1 MDLLKEI
8 EQLFISYTTHQSV
21 KTLSKAP
28 LFNKIREKII
38 ESQELVFLLPAFPA
52 KSTSPVKTSGRLPD
66 MGEVL
71 ALKSLQDLCEKIS
84 SLYSPGARIIICSDG
99 RVFSEV
105 VKVSDEEIT
114 SYQHGIQEILK
125 TYGLNR
131 LTIFSLDDV
140 YPGSGHEQR
149 ELLLSKNAK
158 SLEEIRNLVLM
169 ESDYKKLFNGLH
181 RFLLEDELVLNS
193 YVTRNKANQETK
205 VRAYELLRRSDA
217 WSVLLQNQFPDAL
230 RLSIHPYSIEHEKF
244 GIKLIKSSNKWATP
258 WHNVLVKMKDRFE
271 LMHLKEAMQLQASLK
286 FMEDKYAYYEISGL
300 K

>member
-8 EQLFISYTTHQSV
+8 EQLFISYTTHQNV

-28 LFNKIREKII
+28 LFNRIREKIN

-52 KSTSPVKTSGRLPD
+52 KSPSPVKTSGNLPD

-114 SYQHGIQEILK
+114 SYQNGIQEILK
-125 TYGLNR
+125 TYNLNK

-140 YPGSGHEQR
+140 YTGSGFKQR

-181 RFLLEDELVLNS
+181 RFLLEDELVLNTA
-193 YVTRNKANQETK
+193 VTKNKANQETK

-217 WSVLLQNQFPDAL
+217 WSMLLQNHFPDAL
-230 RLSIHPYSIEHEKF
+230 RLSIHPYAIEHEKF

-258 WHNVLVKMKDRFE
+258 WHNVLVKMKDHFE

-286 FMEDKYAYYEISGL
+286 FMEDKYAYYEISSL
-300 K
+300 